1 MHGKLS
7 VLDGGTANVLKRTTS
22 AGRRRDCLT
31 CPSRLDSIF
40 QELSH
45 DLLKEFNA
53 AKITNCYQ
61 RGQIMF
67 YEGNQPT
74 GLFCISSGKI
84 KLYKNG
90 TDGNDILLRLVM
102 AGDVIGY
109 RSLLTGE
116 NYNATAEVIED
127 ATVCFVDKTFLYQLI
142 DRQPRVALQIL
153 RRMGHEMAQSDNR
166 LSDLMNKTV
175 RQRLC
180 NLLLAMARTYGIKD
194 AEGMLIDVSLTRAEL
209 ASMVGAT
216 PETVIRLLSEF
227 KTSGYVRFRGKR
239 IVIGDSDALLRE
251 AEIDV

>member
-1 MHGKLS
+1 M
-7 VLDGGTANVLKRTTS
+7 
-22 AGRRRDCLT
+22 
-31 CPSRLDSIF
+31 DSIF
-40 QELSH
+40 GELGPE
-45 DLLKEFNA
+45 LLREFNQS
-53 AKITNCYQ
+53 KITNCYQ
-61 RGQIMF
+61 RGQVMF

-84 KLYKNG
+84 KLFKNG
-90 TDGNDILLRLVM
+90 SDGNDILLRLVK

-142 DRQPRVALQIL
+142 EKEPRVALQIL

-166 LSDLMNKTV
+166 LSDLMNKKV
-175 RQRLC
+175 KQRLC
-180 NLLLAMARTYGIKD
+180 HLLLAMAKTYGIKD
-194 AEGMLIDVSLTRAEL
+194 AEGTLIDLSLTRAEL

-227 KTSGYVRFRGKR
+227 KSSKYVRFRGKR
-239 IVIGDSDALLRE
+239 IVLADPKAILRE

>member
-1 MHGKLS
+1 MI
-7 VLDGGTANVLKRTTS
+7 S
-22 AGRRRDCLT
+22 ARKRDCIS
-31 CPSRLDSIF
+31 CPSRLESIF
-40 QELSH
+40 DGLNSEH
-45 DLLKEFNA
+45 LKDFSA
-53 AKITNCYQ
+53 AKITNTYQ
-61 RGQIMF
+61 RGQVMF

-84 KLYKNG
+84 KLFKNG
-90 TDGNDILLRLVM
+90 TDGNEILLRLVK
-102 AGDVIGY
+102 AGEVIGY

-127 ATVCFVDKTFLYQLI
+127 AVVCFVDKTFLNQLI
-142 DRQPRVALQIL
+142 ERDPRVALKIL
-153 RRMGHEMAQSDNR
+153 KRMGHEMGMSDNR

-180 NLLLAMARTYGIKD
+180 HLLLAMGKTYGIKD
-194 AEGMLIDVSLTRAEL
+194 AEGTLIDVSLTRAEL

-227 KTSGYVRFRGKR
+227 KSSDFVRFRGKR
-239 IVIGDSDALLRE
+239 IVVADQSALLRE